1 MAMVLL
7 FIMQCLL
14 LFPLLV
20 GLSVWSLFCF
30 AVLCVLLVL
39 KSPHSGRERE
49 RASCFTFVVLGKT
62 CRPYSFW
69 LFLAEQRA
77 GV

>member
-39 KSPHSGRERE
+39 KSSHSGRE
-49 RASCFTFVVLGKT
+49 RASCFTFVLLGMT
-62 CRPYSFW
+62 CRPYSVW
-69 LFLAEQRA
+69 LFLTEQR
-77 GV
+77 VVE